1 MGSLGVTLGGGSL
14 WVIVAVVLGSLLG
27 VIQQRALPHIGPQQE
42 EEVLRG
48 NVHVA
53 GPLPLS
59 GPCLGPWAWAPALPA
74 WAPARQLG
82 PLAWAWAPAW
92 AWGPWPGLPA
102 WAPAYAWAL
111 ALPEFRP
118 HALPDW
124 ACHCLGPAWAPGL
137 GHLPCLPGPLL
148 GPWAWTWAP
157 AWAWAPGLPPLPGLL
172 PTPWPLPC
180 LGPFSALPQATR
192 AQAPGRPKQ
201 AQAWAQTG
209 AQA

>member
-1 MGSLGVTLGGGSL
+1 MGNRCCSFYLISVHNRKKKHYVGACMWLG
-14 WVIVAVVLGSLLG
+14 
-27 VIQQRALPHIGPQQE
+27 RCP
-42 EEVLRG
+42 
-48 NVHVA
+48 
-53 GPLPLS
+53 
-59 GPCLGPWAWAPALPA
+59 
-74 WAPARQLG
+74 
-82 PLAWAWAPAW
+82 
-92 AWGPWPGLPA
+92 
-102 WAPAYAWAL
+102 
-111 ALPEFRP
+111 
-118 HALPDW
+118 
-124 ACHCLGPAWAPGL
+124 CLGPAWAPGL